1 MTEVDF
7 KVKKGFVSE
16 NGDLTLQNGN
26 IELANG
32 HADIDNIRIDANTI
46 SSQNTNGD
54 IKLVPNGDGLV
65 KINTGDSEFY
75 LPTSDSPTAGH
86 VITFP
91 SSGKQTIW
99 SAPTAG
105 GVAADDITTGDAAI
119 NIVTTSGNI
128 TLDAQATDADII
140 FKVDD
145 GDTPVTALTLDGS
158 DAGRGIFA
166 GNVTVT
172 GNEVAFGNGAT
183 IVNTNANLLTIT
195 EATTAFS
202 ADVTVGGDLTVTGN
216 DIKSSGGTTAITL
229 SGANVE
235 LAGNLTVT
243 GKTITTEVE
252 TVSTSNG
259 VLFEGSA
266 ANNNE
271 ILLKAG
277 TVSADRTITLPD
289 ETGTVLTSAST
300 ASALTSVGTLTA
312 LTVDNININ
321 GTTIGHTDDTDLI
334 TLAST
339 SVAFA
344 NNVDVNVAKAGGL
357 QIGGTAV
364 TATATE
370 LNVLDNV
377 TAGTVTASLAL
388 VVDSSKD
395 IGTLNQLDSATL
407 KAGAGVAVATGGDHI
422 IIGDDDKTS
431 IYSKTS
437 ASTSFSAGTAT
448 TIFTLAS
455 GTNKG
460 VKLLIHFKQVA
471 SPYNVHMEEM
481 LVTWGGSASSNTSA
495 GADADVHVVQYGLI
509 RTDVSGAGSGTIT
522 VARSSANI
530 NVQWTS
536 AALENWVYKI
546 HAVKI

>member
-32 HADIDNIRIDANTI
+32 HADIDNIRIDGNTI
-46 SSQNTNGD
+46 SSQDTNGA
-54 IKLVPNGDGLV
+54 IALIPNGDGLV
-65 KINTGDSEFY
+65 KINTGNSEFY

-145 GDTPVTALTLDGS
+145 GNTPVTALTLDGS

-202 ADVTVGGDLTVTGN
+202 ADVTVGGDLRINGN
-216 DIKSSGGTTAITL
+216 DIKASDGTTAITL

-252 TVSTSNG
+252 QVSTSNG
-259 VLFEGSA
+259 VLFEGDQLDGHD
-266 ANNNE
+266 

-277 TVSADRTITLPD
+277 SVSNGGQTITLPD

-312 LTVDNININ
+312 LTVDNISIN
-321 GTTIGHTDDTDLI
+321 GSTIGHTSDTDLI
-334 TLAST
+334 TLANGLLT
-339 SVAFA
+339 VAGEISVTTL
-344 NNVDVNVAKAGGL
+344 D
-357 QIGGTAV
+357 IGGTNV

-377 TAGTVTASLAL
+377 TAGTVTASLGL
-388 VVDSSKD
+388 VVDSNKD
-395 IGTLNQLDSATL
+395 IATLNQLDSATL

-460 VKLLIHFKQVA
+460 VKLLIHFKQVN

-481 LVTWGGSASSNTSA
+481 LVTWGGSSSDTSA

-536 AALENWVYKI
+536 AAAENWVYKI

>member
-32 HADIDNIRIDANTI
+32 HADIDNIRIDGNTI
-46 SSQNTNGD
+46 SSQDTNGA
-54 IKLVPNGDGLV
+54 IALIPNGDGLV
-65 KINTGDSEFY
+65 KINTGNSEFY

-289 ETGTVLTSAST
+289 ETGTVLTTAST

-312 LTVDNININ
+312 LTVDNISIN

-334 TLAST
+334 TLANT

-344 NNVDVNVAKAGGL
+344 SDVDVNVAKAGGL

-395 IGTLNQLDSATL
+395 IATLNQLDSATL

-422 IIGDDDKTS
+422 LIGDDDKTS
-431 IYSKTS
+431 IFSKTS
-437 ASTSFSAGTAT
+437 AATSFNTSG

-471 SPYNVHMEEM
+471 SPYHVHMEEM

-509 RTDVSGAGSGTIT
+509 RTATSGAGSGVIT
-522 VARSSANI
+522 VTRSSANI
-530 NVQWTS
+530 NVVWTAGTAES
-536 AALENWVYKI
+536 WVYKI

>member
-300 ASALTSVGTLTA
+300 ASALTSVGTLSA
-312 LTVDNININ
+312 LTVDNISIN

-536 AALENWVYKI
+536 AALESWVYKI

>member
-26 IELANG
+26 IVLANG

-46 SSQNTNGD
+46 TSQNTNGD

-75 LPTSDSPTAGH
+75 LPTSTSPTNGH
-86 VITFP
+86 VITYN
-91 SSGKQTIW
+91 GKQTIW

-166 GNVTVT
+166 GSVTVT

-195 EATTAFS
+195 EATTTFS
-202 ADVTVGGDLTVTGN
+202 GDVIVGGDLEVTGN

-229 SGANVE
+229 SGANVSV
-235 LAGNLTVT
+235 AGDLTVT

-259 VLFEGSA
+259 VIFEGSQ
-266 ANNNE
+266 ANDHE
-271 ILLKAG
+271 VLLKAG
-277 TVSADRTITLPD
+277 AVSADRIITLPD
-289 ETGTVLTSAST
+289 EQGTVLTSVST

-312 LTVDNININ
+312 LTVDNISIN
-321 GTTIGHTDDTDLI
+321 GSTIGHTSDTDLL
-334 TLAST
+334 TLANGLLT
-339 SVAFA
+339 VAGEISVTTL
-344 NNVDVNVAKAGGL
+344 D
-357 QIGGTAV
+357 IGGTNV

-377 TAGTVTASLAL
+377 TAGTVTASLGL
-388 VVDSSKD
+388 VVDSNKD
-395 IGTLNQLDSATL
+395 IATLNQLDSATL

-437 ASTSFSAGTAT
+437 TSTSFSAGTAT
-448 TIFTLAS
+448 TIFTLDS
-455 GTNKG
+455 TTNKG
-460 VKLLIHFKQVA
+460 VKLLIHFKQHD

-481 LVTWGGSASSNTSA
+481 LVTWGGSSSNSQA

-536 AALENWVYKI
+536 AVLENWVYKI

>member
-1 MTEVDF
+1 MF
-7 KVKKGFVSE
+7 
-16 NGDLTLQNGN
+16 
-26 IELANG
+26 
-32 HADIDNIRIDANTI
+32 
-46 SSQNTNGD
+46 
-54 IKLVPNGDGLV
+54 
-65 KINTGDSEFY
+65 
-75 LPTSDSPTAGH
+75 
-86 VITFP
+86 
-91 SSGKQTIW
+91 
-99 SAPTAG
+99 
-105 GVAADDITTGDAAI
+105 
-119 NIVTTSGNI
+119 
-128 TLDAQATDADII
+128 

-145 GDTPVTALTLDGS
+145 GGSSVTALTLDGS

-172 GNEVAFGNGAT
+172 GNEVAFGNSAT

-202 ADVTVGGDLTVTGN
+202 ADVTVGGDLRINGN
-216 DIKSSGGTTAITL
+216 DIKASDGTTAITL
-229 SGANVE
+229 SGANVSV
-235 LAGNLTVT
+235 AGNLTVT
-243 GKTITTEVE
+243 GTTTTNNVE
-252 TVSTSNG
+252 TVSTTNG
-259 VLFEGSA
+259 VIFEGSSSA
-266 ANNNE
+266 GTE
-271 ILLKAG
+271 ITLKGG
-277 TVSADRTITLPD
+277 TVSGNDKTILLPNED
-289 ETGTVLTSAST
+289 GTVLTTAST

-312 LTVDNININ
+312 LTVDNISIN
-321 GTTIGHTDDTDLI
+321 GTTIGHTNDTDLI

-344 NNVDVNVAKAGGL
+344 SNVNVNVAKAGGL
-357 QIGGTAV
+357 QIDGTAI
-364 TATATE
+364 TATAAE

-377 TAGTVTASLAL
+377 TAGTVAASLAL

-395 IGTLNQLDSATL
+395 IATLNQLDSATL

-422 IIGDDDKTS
+422 LIGDDDKTS
-431 IYSKTS
+431 IFSKTS
-437 ASTSFSAGTAT
+437 ASTSFSADTAT

-471 SPYNVHMEEM
+471 SPYHVHMEEM

-495 GADADVHVVQYGLI
+495 GADTDVHVVQYGLI

-536 AALENWVYKI
+536 AAAENWVYKI

>member
-32 HADIDNIRIDANTI
+32 HADIDNIRIDGNTI
-46 SSQNTNGD
+46 SSQDTNGA
-54 IKLVPNGDGLV
+54 IALIPNGDGLV
-65 KINTGDSEFY
+65 KINTGNSEFY

-202 ADVTVGGDLTVTGN
+202 ADVTVGGDLRINGN
-216 DIKSSGGTTAITL
+216 DIKASDGTTAITL
-229 SGANVE
+229 SGANVT
-235 LAGNLTVT
+235 LAGDLTVT

-252 TVSTSNG
+252 QVSTSNG
-259 VLFEGSA
+259 VLFEGDQLDGHD
-266 ANNNE
+266 

-277 TVSADRTITLPD
+277 SVSNGGQTITLPD

-312 LTVDNININ
+312 LTVDNISIN
-321 GTTIGHTDDTDLI
+321 GSTIGHTSDTDLI
-334 TLAST
+334 TLANGLLT
-339 SVAFA
+339 VAGEISVTTL
-344 NNVDVNVAKAGGL
+344 D
-357 QIGGTAV
+357 IGGTNV

-377 TAGTVTASLAL
+377 TAGTVTASLGL
-388 VVDSSKD
+388 VVDSNKD
-395 IGTLNQLDSATL
+395 IATLNQLDSATL

-460 VKLLIHFKQVA
+460 VKLLIHFKQVN

-481 LVTWGGSASSNTSA
+481 LVTWGGSASSNTSV

>member
-26 IELANG
+26 IVLANG

-46 SSQNTNGD
+46 TSQNTNGD

-75 LPTSDSPTAGH
+75 LPTSTSPTNGH
-86 VITFP
+86 VITYN
-91 SSGKQTIW
+91 GKQTIW

-183 IVNTNANLLTIT
+183 IINTNANLLTIT

-229 SGANVE
+229 SGADVSV
-235 LAGNLTVT
+235 AGDLTVT

-259 VLFEGSA
+259 VIFEGNQ
-266 ANNNE
+266 ANDNE
-271 ILLKAG
+271 VLLKAG

-312 LTVDNININ
+312 LTVDNISIN
-321 GTTIGHTDDTDLI
+321 GSTIGHTSDTDLI

-395 IGTLNQLDSATL
+395 IATLNQLDSATL

-448 TIFTLAS
+448 TIFTLDS
-455 GTNKG
+455 TTNKG

-471 SPYNVHMEEM
+471 SSYNVHMEEM
-481 LVTWGGSASSNTSA
+481 LVTWGGSSSQNQA
-495 GADADVHVVQYGLI
+495 GIDADVHVVQYGLI

-536 AALENWVYKI
+536 AAAENWVYKI

>member
-32 HADIDNIRIDANTI
+32 HADIDNIRIDGNTI
-46 SSQNTNGD
+46 SSQDTNGA
-54 IKLVPNGDGLV
+54 IALIPNGDGLV
-65 KINTGDSEFY
+65 KINTGNSEFY

-145 GDTPVTALTLDGS
+145 GNTPVTALTLDGS

-202 ADVTVGGDLTVTGN
+202 ADVTVGGDLRINGN
-216 DIKSSGGTTAITL
+216 DIKASDGTTAITL

-243 GKTITTEVE
+243 GTTTTNNVE

-259 VLFEGSA
+259 VIFEG
-266 ANNNE
+266 NQVDGHD

-277 TVSADRTITLPD
+277 SVSNGGQTITLPD

-312 LTVDNININ
+312 LTVDNISIN
-321 GTTIGHTDDTDLI
+321 GSTIGHTSDTDLI
-334 TLAST
+334 TLANGLLT
-339 SVAFA
+339 VAGEISVTTL
-344 NNVDVNVAKAGGL
+344 D
-357 QIGGTAV
+357 IGGTNV

-377 TAGTVTASLAL
+377 TAGTVTASLGL
-388 VVDSSKD
+388 VVDSNKD
-395 IGTLNQLDSATL
+395 IATLNQLDSATL

-460 VKLLIHFKQVA
+460 VKLLIHFKQVN

-481 LVTWGGSASSNTSA
+481 LVTWGGSSSDTSA

-536 AALENWVYKI
+536 AAAENWVYKI

>member
-32 HADIDNIRIDANTI
+32 HADIDNIRIDGNTI
-46 SSQNTNGD
+46 SSQDTNGA
-54 IKLVPNGDGLV
+54 IALIPNGDGLV
-65 KINTGDSEFY
+65 KINTGNSEFY

-289 ETGTVLTSAST
+289 ETGTVLTTAST

-312 LTVDNININ
+312 LTVDNISIN

-334 TLAST
+334 TLANT
-339 SVAFA
+339 SGSG
-344 NNVDVNVAKAGGL
+344 VNVGVG
-357 QIGGTAV
+357 V
-364 TATATE
+364 TR
-370 LNVLDNV
+370 
-377 TAGTVTASLAL
+377 AGTTE
-388 VVDSSKD
+388 D
-395 IGTLNQLDSATL
+395 
-407 KAGAGVAVATGGDHI
+407 
-422 IIGDDDKTS
+422 
-431 IYSKTS
+431 
-437 ASTSFSAGTAT
+437 
-448 TIFTLAS
+448 
-455 GTNKG
+455 
-460 VKLLIHFKQVA
+460 VKLLKNAPIPQGSSLEFMGGNKVVLE
-471 SPYNVHMEEM
+471 STDT
-481 LVTWGGSASSNTSA
+481 VTVDSDTNNSI
-495 GADADVHVVQYGLI
+495 D
-509 RTDVSGAGSGTIT
+509 
-522 VARSSANI
+522 
-530 NVQWTS
+530 
-536 AALENWVYKI
+536 AALTIMEI
-546 HAVKI
+546 T

>member
-32 HADIDNIRIDANTI
+32 HANIDNIQINGNTI
-46 SSQNTNGD
+46 SSQDTNGA
-54 IKLVPNGDGLV
+54 IKLIPNGDGLV
-65 KINTGDSEFY
+65 KINTGNSEFY

-99 SAPTAG
+99 SSPVASG
-105 GVAADDITTGDAAI
+105 LAADNITTGD
-119 NIVTTSGNI
+119 NTVTIATTLGNI
-128 TLDAQATDADII
+128 IIDAQANDSDII
-140 FKVDD
+140 FKGTDGGVD
-145 GDTPVTALTLDGS
+145 TTFLTIDGS

-202 ADVTVGGDLTVTGN
+202 ADVTVGGDLRINGN
-216 DIKSSGGTTAITL
+216 DIKASDGTTAITL
-229 SGANVE
+229 SGANVT
-235 LAGNLTVT
+235 LAGDLTVT
-243 GKTITTEVE
+243 GTTTTNNVE

-259 VLFEGSA
+259 VIFEGSSSA
-266 ANNNE
+266 DTE
-271 ILLKAG
+271 ITLKGG
-277 TVSADRTITLPD
+277 TVSGNDKTILLPN
-289 ETGTVLTSAST
+289 ENGTVLTSAST

-312 LTVDNININ
+312 LTVDNISIN
-321 GTTIGHTDDTDLI
+321 GSTIGHTGDTDLI

-395 IGTLNQLDSATL
+395 IATLNQLDSATL

-422 IIGDDDKTS
+422 LIGDDDKTS
-431 IYSKTS
+431 IFSKTS
-437 ASTSFSAGTAT
+437 AATSFNTSG

-471 SPYNVHMEEM
+471 SPYHVHMEEM

-509 RTDVSGAGSGTIT
+509 RTATSGAGSGVIT

-530 NVQWTS
+530 NVVWTAGTAES
-536 AALENWVYKI
+536 WVYKI

>member
-32 HADIDNIRIDANTI
+32 HADIDNIRIDGNTI
-46 SSQNTNGD
+46 TSQNTNGS
-54 IKLVPNGDGLV
+54 ISLHPNGVGPV
-65 KINTGDSEFY
+65 EINTGSGSFY
-75 LPTSDSPTAGH
+75 LPISSPTAGQ

-229 SGANVE
+229 SGANVT
-235 LAGNLTVT
+235 LAGDLTVT

-259 VLFEGSA
+259 VQFEGSA

-277 TVSADRTITLPD
+277 TVSTDRTITLPD
-289 ETGTVLTSAST
+289 EDGTVLTTAST

-312 LTVDNININ
+312 LTVDNISIN
-321 GTTIGHTDDTDLI
+321 GSTIGHTGDTDLI

-344 NNVDVNVAKAGGL
+344 SNVDVNVAKAGGL
-357 QIGGTAV
+357 QIDGTAV

-377 TAGTVTASLAL
+377 TAGTVTASLGL
-388 VVDSSKD
+388 VVDSNKD
-395 IGTLNQLDSATL
+395 IATLNQLDSATL

-422 IIGDDDKTS
+422 IS
-431 IYSKTS
+431 
-437 ASTSFSAGTAT
+437 
-448 TIFTLAS
+448 
-455 GTNKG
+455 
-460 VKLLIHFKQVA
+460 
-471 SPYNVHMEEM
+471 
-481 LVTWGGSASSNTSA
+481 
-495 GADADVHVVQYGLI
+495 
-509 RTDVSGAGSGTIT
+509 
-522 VARSSANI
+522 
-530 NVQWTS
+530 
-536 AALENWVYKI
+536 
-546 HAVKI
+546 